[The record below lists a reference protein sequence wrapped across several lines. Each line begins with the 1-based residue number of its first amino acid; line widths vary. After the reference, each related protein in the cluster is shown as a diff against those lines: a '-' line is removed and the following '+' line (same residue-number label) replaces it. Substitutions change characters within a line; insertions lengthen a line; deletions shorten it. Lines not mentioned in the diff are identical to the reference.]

1 MGYYQDTTDR
11 DDGPRKSGNYQSLE
25 IITDAAVPC
34 CGITELAT
42 QLHCEQVN
50 LNSEATEKL
59 RSEEKILT
67 IFPGDAGIV

>member
-11 DDGPRKSGNYQSLE
+11 DDGPRKSGHYQSL
-25 IITDAAVPC
+25 AC

-42 QLHCEQVN
+42 QIPCEQVD